1 MGAGTPT
8 INSAEEPMLDFF
20 WDLFQQG
27 QINNLQT
34 SRLGQLEKEKAQDN
48 KSDSLEA
55 RLQDLEQRHE
65 QLKLITLAFWSLL
78 RDHSGLMEADL
89 RKYVEKIDLLDGKQ
103 DGKVTAQAEKVECTG
118 CGRTVLGTANV
129 CAYCGTALRRKNLFS
144 NA

>member
-1 MGAGTPT
+1 M
-8 INSAEEPMLDFF
+8 MLDFF

-34 SRLGQLEKEKAQDN
+34 SRLGHLEKEKAQDN

-103 DGKVTAQAEKVECTG
+103 DGKVTAQTEKVECTG
-118 CGRTVLGTANV
+118 CGRTVLGTSNV
-129 CAYCGTALRRKNLFS
+129 CAYCGTALRRKNIFS